1 MKHRLKAFGALTA
14 AVGLLALTACGD
26 DSSSSSS
33 NATSATTAAS
43 AAASSPATVTD
54 ESVTVGSANFP
65 EAVVLAEIYAG
76 ALEAKGI
83 KVDRKLNIGARE
95 LYYKAITDGEID
107 LLPEYTNSLLSYV
120 DKQKGIT
127 PKATNVTEQVAALK
141 TDLDPKL
148 TVLTPSTAEDK
159 DVIVCNSETASKY
172 SLKTLS
178 DLAKV
183 SKDIKLAAPAEFET
197 RDPFGIPGLKRIY
210 GIEFKSFTP
219 LKIGTPM
226 YDALK
231 SNDVQCANLFS
242 TDPTISTSGFVALED
257 DKVAV
262 PNEAVLPLIAKA
274 KASDTVTS
282 ALNAVDAKLTTEGLT
297 ALLVKIVN
305 DKQAEGDVASQ
316 WLKDNGFTK

>member
-1 MKHRLKAFGALTA
+1 MKHRLKAFAAVTA
-14 AVGLLALTACGD
+14 AAGLLALTACGD
-26 DSSSSSS
+26 DSSSSSD
-33 NATSATTAAS
+33 ATSAPTTGAAAS
-43 AAASSPATVTD
+43 APATATN

-65 EAVVLAEIYAG
+65 EAVVLGEIYAG

-127 PKATNVTEQVAALK
+127 PKATNVTEQVSALK

-148 TVLTPSTAEDK
+148 TVLTPSAAEDK

-172 SLKTLS
+172 SLKTLD

-183 SKDIKLAAPAEFET
+183 SKDLKVAAPAEFET

-219 LKIGTPM
+219 LKIGT
-226 YDALK
+226 
-231 SNDVQCANLFS
+231 
-242 TDPTISTSGFVALED
+242 
-257 DKVAV
+257 
-262 PNEAVLPLIAKA
+262 
-274 KASDTVTS
+274 
-282 ALNAVDAKLTTEGLT
+282 
-297 ALLVKIVN
+297 
-305 DKQAEGDVASQ
+305 
-316 WLKDNGFTK
+316 